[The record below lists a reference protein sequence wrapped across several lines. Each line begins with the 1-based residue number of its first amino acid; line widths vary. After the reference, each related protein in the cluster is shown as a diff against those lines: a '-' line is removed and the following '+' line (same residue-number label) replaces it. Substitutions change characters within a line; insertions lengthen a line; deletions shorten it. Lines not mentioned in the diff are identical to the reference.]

1 MATIGRSRAVAWI
14 YNRVLLTGF
23 PAWLAWLGLHLVM
36 LLGFSKRIT
45 VFVNWAWNHL
55 TYDRAARIIWVQEK
69 KEPTQRESFPETF
82 LPIRDTRPICVR
94 TRAKQGYSLRC
105 SLQWY

>member
-14 YNRVLLTGF
+14 YNRIPLTGF

-45 VFVNWAWNHL
+45 VFVNWAWNYL
-55 TYDRAARIIWVQEK
+55 TYDRAVRIIWVQEK
-69 KEPTQRESFPETF
+69 SEPTQRDSFPETF
-82 LPIRDTRPICVR
+82 LPIRNKARPTEPV
-94 TRAKQGYSLRC
+94 AAPSEVL
-105 SLQWY
+105 